1 MPTDTFLNL
10 PEDKRRLILDMA
22 IEEFADHNYNQASIS
37 RIVARAGIAK
47 GSLYQ
52 YFADKRDLYLYLL
65 QLAADEKRAFL
76 ASALPPDPD
85 GNIYDTLR
93 WLFVHG
99 MSFEFS
105 NPRLARIG
113 FRAIY
118 GDAPLPDETQALL
131 RESTNRFFRPL
142 IEQGMARG
150 DVDPSLDPAL
160 VGFLFNAVFTQ
171 LGDYVLGRLDV
182 KAEEIAGGDTSR
194 FDRPD
199 YWALIDELI
208 TILERALRPSDAT
221 LGN

>member
-1 MPTDTFLNL
+1 MPTDTFFNL

-76 ASALPPDPD
+76 ASAHPPDPD
-85 GNIYDTLR
+85 GSIYDTLR
-93 WLFVHG
+93 WLFAHG

-105 NPRLARIG
+105 NPRMARIG
-113 FRAIY
+113 YRAIY
-118 GDAPLPDETQALL
+118 GDAPLPDETKALL

-142 IEQGMARG
+142 IKQGMARG
-150 DVDPSLDPAL
+150 DIDPSLDPAL

-171 LGDYVLGRLDV
+171 LGDYVLGRLGV
-182 KAEEIAGGDTSR
+182 EAEEIADGDTSR

-208 TILERALRPSDAT
+208 TILEHALRPWDAT
-221 LGN
+221 